1 MAAQIRVVPVEVVRG
16 VKVKAADQQVD
27 VAKEDRAAPVVEG
40 SVVAAKI
47 AEAKV
52 VPGVVR
58 VADKVADKVDP
69 AVELNAAP
77 VVRAVHHKVPIP
89 NACWNMPSSLMR
101 TKTASSARTNCK
113 SSSTTS

>member
-16 VKVKAADQQVD
+16 VKVKVVDQQVD
-27 VAKEDRAAPVVEG
+27 VAKEDRAAPVVEPPVVV
-40 SVVAAKI
+40 VVAAKI

-52 VPGVVR
+52 VPG
-58 VADKVADKVDP
+58 ADKVAP
-69 AVELNAAP
+69 AVEPNADP
-77 VVRAVHHKVPIP
+77 VVRAGHHKVPIP

>member
-16 VKVKAADQQVD
+16 VKVKVADQQVD
-27 VAKEDRAAPVVEG
+27 VAKEERAAPVVEAP
-40 SVVAAKI
+40 VVVAKI

-52 VPGVVR
+52 VPGAVR
-58 VADKVADKVDP
+58 VADKVDP

-77 VVRAVHHKVPIP
+77 VVRAVLRKVPIP
-89 NACWNMPSSLMR
+89 HACWNMPSSLMR